1 MLYKGNKGSKPLAL
15 LCTHP
20 AALRA
25 PCGSSVQE
33 PFPAY
38 PHRLSNVCACML
50 GVDSAVSLLLS
61 DWIVHI
67 STLANT
73 REILNLVQRSQP
85 GALPALCPSWL
96 IRTRLELIPP
106 EAQLF
111 WVRSNH
117 PEIMTTPGRHSGSA
131 ELMHGRHLLCNS
143 EKRFRLSLSWLHT
156 RLRALKCEREREDRD
171 GAGSANV
178 SSVLGGS
185 TVLPITVLAG
195 TGKGRGG

>member
-1 MLYKGNKGSKPLAL
+1 M
-15 LCTHP
+15 
-20 AALRA
+20 A
-25 PCGSSVQE
+25 PPCRSLSQ
-33 PFPAY
+33 
-38 PHRLSNVCACML
+38 LSNVCACML

-67 STLANT
+67 STLAIT
-73 REILNLVQRSQP
+73 RETLNLVQRSQP
-85 GALPALCPSWL
+85 GALPALCRPWL

-117 PEIMTTPGRHSGSA
+117 SEIMTTPGRHSGST

-143 EKRFRLSLSWLHT
+143 EKRFRLSLSCLHT
-156 RLRALKCEREREDRD
+156 RLRALKCEREREDPD
-171 GAGSANV
+171 V